1 MSKIEESF
9 YEGISRLNTD
19 FREKI
24 GLIDEKSGITFSYKS
39 IFEIV
44 NKCVVFLKNK
54 GLKEGDAFQVVLPNT
69 VEMVIFFLAAGR
81 GGFKFAPCS
90 EESTDKEILTY
101 NKITNSRLV
110 IFSQK
115 NNLSNIFPKAL
126 NKIAIKLDCKFNWLK
141 TITSFNIGKAKD
153 GNLYI
158 MTSGTTGTPKA
169 IVLSLDKLWASTI
182 SFNNNY
188 KNINIES
195 VFWNYL
201 PMSYLGGLYNL
212 ALIPLSAGAQTLIS
226 ASFDASTSFKFWP
239 TIKKY
244 KINILWLVPSL
255 VRVLQKLSM
264 RNSKIENIK
273 FGKKIKM
280 ALLGTAPI
288 SLHEKIN
295 FEKTFGINIYEN
307 YGLSETNFISIE
319 TDQSKKY
326 RLDASVGSILPY
338 VKLNIKNNSIN
349 QQEIKIK
356 SPYLFLG
363 YLGKDGKKTFK
374 LSSKDY
380 FSTGD
385 IGEVKDNQL
394 ILKGRSREIIKKGGY
409 LIQLRE
415 IEEEIKKIKELN
427 EVAAVAYE
435 DDFYGENYVIFY
447 EGLNDESTKII
458 IRSALEKSFSIRKHP
473 KEIFWIPEIPKTKSG
488 KIKKNEIKK
497 FIPSYF
503 AKPVIQKSKA
513 LNISKIVKR
522 IKPALSIEINQLVYN
537 MRRAGEKITA
547 LSLGEAFFDIPR
559 YSFGRLDFQKGYH
572 YSDTAG
578 SPEIRNIISKYYQT
592 KYNAPVFQNE
602 IIVSAGSKPL
612 IYMIMR
618 SILNEGDEVLIHEP
632 AWLSYEEHATLSGAK
647 TKYIPYE
654 IKVNEFSK
662 YFKNKTKMIIINNPN
677 NPRGKIYSEAELRD
691 IYKVARKHGAY
702 VLIDEAYSDFV
713 KDDFVSLANIVP
725 DKEGII
731 IVNSLSKN
739 LGISG
744 WRVGYAICS
753 NDIKEQLLKLNQHI
767 ITCAPTILSM
777 YIEKYFEKMLE
788 HTSEQIRQLL
798 IKRTAIMKYMN
809 KIGLSYLDGNA
820 TFYFFISI
828 EKFPGSD
835 KDFANLLLIENK
847 ISVVPGSAYGR
858 STDRYIR
865 VSIGTENKTS
875 IIKALNKIKEKINIS
890 TINKNYISK
899 KIKEWS
905 Y

>member
-9 YEGISRLNTD
+9 YEGISRFNTD

-101 NKITNSRLV
+101 NQITNSRLV

-115 NNLSNIFPKAL
+115 NNLSNIFPKSL

-226 ASFDASTSFKFWP
+226 DSFDTSTSFKFWP

-288 SLHEKIN
+288 SLHEKVN

-319 TDQSKKY
+319 SDRSKKF
-326 RLDASVGSILPY
+326 RLDASVGNILPY
-338 VKLNIKNNSIN
+338 VKLNIKNNSRST
-349 QQEIKIK
+349 QEIKVQ

-363 YLGKDGKKTFK
+363 YLGEKGKKTLK
-374 LSSKDY
+374 LSPKDY

-385 IGEVKDNQL
+385 IGLIKNNQL

-415 IEEEIKKIKELN
+415 IEEEIKKIKELH
-427 EVAAVAYE
+427 EVAAIAYE

-447 EGLNDESTKII
+447 EGPNNDLVKANIKK
-458 IRSALEKSFSIRKHP
+458 ALKEAFSIRKHP

-497 FIPSYF
+497 FIPSF
-503 AKPVIQKSKA
+503 FSKPLIDNPKS
-513 LNISKIVKR
+513 LNISNIVKK

-547 LSLGEAFFDIPR
+547 LSLGEAFFEIPR
-559 YSFGRLDFQKGYH
+559 YSFGRLDFQRGYH

-578 SPEIRNIISKYYQT
+578 SPELRNIISKYYQT

-612 IYMIMR
+612 IFMIMK

-632 AWLSYEEHATLSGAK
+632 AWLSYEEHATLTGAK

-654 IKVNEFSK
+654 IKVNDFNK
-662 YFKNKTKMIIINNPN
+662 YFKSKTKMIIINNPN
-677 NPRGKIYSEAELRD
+677 NPRGRIYNDLELRT
-691 IYKVARKHGAY
+691 IYEVARKNGAY

-725 DKEGII
+725 DKDGII

-744 WRVGYAICS
+744 WRIGYAICS
-753 NDIKEQLLKLNQHI
+753 NDIREQLLKLNQHI

-777 YIEKYFEKMLE
+777 YIEKYFDKMIE
-788 HTSEQIRQLL
+788 HTSLQIKSLL
-798 IKRTAIMKYMN
+798 IKRASIIKYMN
-809 KIGLSYLDGNA
+809 KIDLKYLDGNA
-820 TFYFFISI
+820 TFYFFVSI
-828 EKFPGSD
+828 DDFPGTD
-835 KDFANLLLIENK
+835 KDFANYLLISHK
-847 ISVVPGSAYGR
+847 IAVVPGSAYGR
-858 STDRYIR
+858 STNRFIR
-865 VSIGTENKTS
+865 VSIGTETKTS
-875 IIKALNKIKEKINIS
+875 IFKALNKIKETIS
-890 TINKNYISK
+890 IKSFNKNYILK
-899 KIKEWS
+899 RIKEWS